1 MTTRG
6 TIIGAKTWRIW
17 LIFAGLFNAVMA
29 VINTIDFNPVVFVSL
44 FATVLMGFLLVKH
57 NDTIHRLVA
66 QRDQEEL
73 RIWRREHSPDY
84 EAIDKLD
91 LELNGRTFYHSK
103 GPDYLPEEEFLASQA
118 AEREARRSP
127 AAPHRSSEA
136 RSGSHAPIGRSYRE
150 EFSLAEAESVERAR
164 TSRETAA
171 LSQLLRENPPKCGCT
186 NYGPDQVLLCDK
198 HAGHTRQL
206 ADKAMLWGISKP
218 AAIKSAQEKTI
229 RELLAENQRKLTRL
243 AAMLKERDCGCK
255 PQLGQPTELCA
266 VHSAQVADLTGQQEA
281 WDRLMADQHPQ
292 KFKAQQE
299 DRLSPEQLL
308 VWDQLVA
315 LRERRLSGNLLNP
328 AEKCL
333 PLARSR
339 HQSIGQILEALG
351 DQVLSGKNR
360 KPQPF
365 EVAILSRPT
374 SEEMSTLLSAPEH

>member
-1 MTTRG
+1 M
-6 TIIGAKTWRIW
+6 
-17 LIFAGLFNAVMA
+17 
-29 VINTIDFNPVVFVSL
+29 
-44 FATVLMGFLLVKH
+44 
-57 NDTIHRLVA
+57 
-66 QRDQEEL
+66 
-73 RIWRREHSPDY
+73 
-84 EAIDKLD
+84 
-91 LELNGRTFYHSK
+91 
-103 GPDYLPEEEFLASQA
+103 
-118 AEREARRSP
+118 
-127 AAPHRSSEA
+127 
-136 RSGSHAPIGRSYRE
+136 
-150 EFSLAEAESVERAR
+150 
-164 TSRETAA
+164 
-171 LSQLLRENPPKCGCT
+171 
-186 NYGPDQVLLCDK
+186 LLCDK

-315 LRERRLSGNLLNP
+315 LRERRLSGQSAQILPKNVFTCPDHDTNLY
-328 AEKCL
+328 
-333 PLARSR
+333 
-339 HQSIGQILEALG
+339 GQILEALG

-365 EVAILSRPT
+365 EVQVLCRANFRGD
-374 SEEMSTLLSAPEH
+374 EHTLVCSGTLMPGGFLFPNGLKERKRSS